1 MKKKETKK
9 PTVGKIA
16 TDLLA
21 KPEIGHTVIDQ
32 MQENLTDYDKNIFL
46 CVENAK
52 KTFPGDFYVVV
63 ECKKER
69 LLENVLR
76 NYFFA
81 RLSAPTPGW
90 DQTVYKYH
98 RKRDALEFLWVVPS
112 KDACEYMTINKQY
125 IPESEYELLRFV
137 LSYNDG
143 TLLKIAK
150 KLNGEADDRP
160 LIEGKV

>member
-1 MKKKETKK
+1 MAK
-9 PTVGKIA
+9 PTVGKVS

-21 KPEIGHTVIDQ
+21 KPENQHTVVDQ
-32 MQENLTDYDKNIFL
+32 MRENLTDYDKNVFI
-46 CVENAK
+46 CIEEAK
-52 KTFPGDFYVVV
+52 KKFPGDFYLIV

-69 LLENVLR
+69 LLENVIR

-81 RLSAPTPGW
+81 RLSAPTPAW

-98 RKRDALEFLWVVPS
+98 RGREWVEFLWVVPS
-112 KDACEYMTINKQY
+112 KDACEYLTINKHY
-125 IPESEYELLRFV
+125 IPESERELLKFV

-150 KLNGEADDRP
+150 QLNGEADDSP

>member
-1 MKKKETKK
+1 MKKK
-9 PTVGKIA
+9 PTVGKVA

-21 KPEIGHTVIDQ
+21 KPEIQHTVIDQ
-32 MQENLTDYDKNIFL
+32 MRENLTDYDKNIFL
-46 CVENAK
+46 CVEQAK

-69 LLENVLR
+69 LLHNVIR

-81 RLSAPTPGW
+81 RHSCPTPTW

-98 RKRDALEFLWVVPS
+98 KDREWLEFLWVIPS
-112 KDACEYMTINKQY
+112 QDACEYLTINKHY
-125 IPESEYELLRFV
+125 VAESEYELLKFV

-143 TLLKIAK
+143 TLLEQAK
-150 KLNGEADDRP
+150 KLNGEADNSP
-160 LIEGKV
+160 LIEGIV